1 MLKNSKEELIKLFDM
16 SEDLVKEATF
26 GSVSFSL

>member
-26 GSVSFSL
+26 GSIFSL